1 MRYNLHF
8 VKNKIILKLGLLI
21 AIEVLLVVSS
31 FGISTYIESQSTAI
45 GNTINIAGKNRY
57 LTANFLLEFEKV
69 NDGSAQIDSL
79 RNASDALNENI
90 SFLRSGG
97 DVTPSSSSS
106 SSSSLDNIF
115 LTPLSAKY
123 LDKWYEINE
132 NRIALD
138 KYVVLLGQ
146 DDDTST
152 TAAASTAND
161 LTTEPQIA
169 SAPREKILSDTRG
182 IETTASQLIAS
193 SDDLTHQLGEDD
205 RMNSQNMV
213 SMQTI
218 FIIASILVG
227 GIILYVMKR
236 LLQPLSLIIEATKE
250 VKKGNLSIAPIAH
263 CNGGDEIGILAT
275 SFNSMIKQLDEYN
288 RMQKQFISIASHEL
302 RTPLQPILGLSDVLR
317 SSVGNNRE
325 AQQLADKIFYNAK
338 RLQSLIDNVL
348 DATRIEKQLTS
359 LNKERINVYD
369 LMGYVTKDAP
379 YQLRLSNKKI
389 QLLLFTSDKHNS
401 DGRSNIAEGAPTK
414 AIFVD
419 ADRTRLT
426 QVFTNL
432 LNNAIRFTK
441 EGVISVTVREERDTN
456 GATNNDR
463 HMVLLIKDTG
473 TGIPADTLPRL
484 FTKFGTES
492 ATGTGLGLFISK
504 GIVEAHGG
512 KIWGENNE
520 DGKGAT
526 FGFTLPII
534 AQEERAKTKTAKVER

>member
-1 MRYNLHF
+1 
-8 VKNKIILKLGLLI
+8 
-21 AIEVLLVVSS
+21 
-31 FGISTYIESQSTAI
+31 
-45 GNTINIAGKNRY
+45 
-57 LTANFLLEFEKV
+57 
-69 NDGSAQIDSL
+69 
-79 RNASDALNENI
+79 
-90 SFLRSGG
+90 
-97 DVTPSSSSS
+97 
-106 SSSSLDNIF
+106 
-115 LTPLSAKY
+115 
-123 LDKWYEINE
+123 
-132 NRIALD
+132 
-138 KYVVLLGQ
+138 
-146 DDDTST
+146 
-152 TAAASTAND
+152 
-161 LTTEPQIA
+161 
-169 SAPREKILSDTRG
+169 
-182 IETTASQLIAS
+182 
-193 SDDLTHQLGEDD
+193 
-205 RMNSQNMV
+205 
-213 SMQTI
+213 
-218 FIIASILVG
+218 
-227 GIILYVMKR
+227 MKR

-263 CNGGDEIGILAT
+263 SNGGDEIGILAT

-512 KIWGENNE
+512 MIWGENNE

-534 AQEERAKTKTAKVER
+534 AQEERAKTKTAKAER

>member
-97 DVTPSSSSS
+97 DVTPSSSS
-106 SSSSLDNIF
+106 DNIF

-146 DDDTST
+146 DDIST

-169 SAPREKILSDTRG
+169 SAPTEKILSDTRG

-227 GIILYVMKR
+227 GVILYVMKR

-263 CNGGDEIGILAT
+263 SNGGDEIGILAT

-441 EGVISVTVREERDTN
+441 EGVISITVREERDTN

-534 AQEERAKTKTAKVER
+534 AQEERAKTKTAKAER

>member
-79 RNASDALNENI
+79 GNASDALNENI

-97 DVTPSSSSS
+97 DVTPSSSSPP
-106 SSSSLDNIF
+106 SSLDNIF

-146 DDDTST
+146 DDTST
-152 TAAASTAND
+152 SAAASTAND

-169 SAPREKILSDTRG
+169 SAPTEKILSDTRG
-182 IETTASQLIAS
+182 IETTASQLITS
-193 SDDLTHQLGEDD
+193 SDDLTHQLSEDD

-227 GIILYVMKR
+227 GVILYVMKR

-250 VKKGNLSIAPIAH
+250 VKKGNLSIAPIAYS
-263 CNGGDEIGILAT
+263 NGGDEIGILAT

-288 RMQKQFISIASHEL
+288 QMQKQFISIASHEL

-338 RLQSLIDNVL
+338 RLQSLIDN
-348 DATRIEKQLTS
+348 
-359 LNKERINVYD
+359 
-369 LMGYVTKDAP
+369 
-379 YQLRLSNKKI
+379 
-389 QLLLFTSDKHNS
+389 
-401 DGRSNIAEGAPTK
+401 
-414 AIFVD
+414 
-419 ADRTRLT
+419 
-426 QVFTNL
+426 
-432 LNNAIRFTK
+432 
-441 EGVISVTVREERDTN
+441 
-456 GATNNDR
+456 
-463 HMVLLIKDTG
+463 
-473 TGIPADTLPRL
+473 
-484 FTKFGTES
+484 
-492 ATGTGLGLFISK
+492 
-504 GIVEAHGG
+504 
-512 KIWGENNE
+512 
-520 DGKGAT
+520 
-526 FGFTLPII
+526 
-534 AQEERAKTKTAKVER
+534 

>member
-1 MRYNLHF
+1 
-8 VKNKIILKLGLLI
+8 
-21 AIEVLLVVSS
+21 
-31 FGISTYIESQSTAI
+31 
-45 GNTINIAGKNRY
+45 
-57 LTANFLLEFEKV
+57 
-69 NDGSAQIDSL
+69 
-79 RNASDALNENI
+79 
-90 SFLRSGG
+90 
-97 DVTPSSSSS
+97 
-106 SSSSLDNIF
+106 
-115 LTPLSAKY
+115 
-123 LDKWYEINE
+123 
-132 NRIALD
+132 
-138 KYVVLLGQ
+138 
-146 DDDTST
+146 
-152 TAAASTAND
+152 
-161 LTTEPQIA
+161 
-169 SAPREKILSDTRG
+169 
-182 IETTASQLIAS
+182 
-193 SDDLTHQLGEDD
+193 
-205 RMNSQNMV
+205 MV

>member
-57 LTANFLLEFEKV
+57 LTSNFLLEFEKV

-97 DVTPSSSSS
+97 DVTP
-106 SSSSLDNIF
+106 SSLDNIF

-169 SAPREKILSDTRG
+169 SAPTEKILSDTRG

-227 GIILYVMKR
+227 GVILYVMKR

-369 LMGYVTKDAP
+369 LMEYVTKDAH
-379 YQLRLSNKKI
+379 YQLRLSNKNI

-419 ADRTRLT
+419 ADRTRVT

-441 EGVISVTVREERDTN
+441 EGVISITVREERDTN
-456 GATNNDR
+456 GTTNNDR

-512 KIWGENNE
+512 MIWGENNE

-534 AQEERAKTKTAKVER
+534 AEEERAKTKTAKAER

>member
-57 LTANFLLEFEKV
+57 LTSNFLLEFEKV

-97 DVTPSSSSS
+97 DVTPSFSSSS
-106 SSSSLDNIF
+106 ANIF

-227 GIILYVMKR
+227 GVILYVMKR

-369 LMGYVTKDAP
+369 LMEYVTKDAH
-379 YQLRLSNKKI
+379 YQLRLSNKNI

-419 ADRTRLT
+419 ADRTRVT

-441 EGVISVTVREERDTN
+441 EGVISITVKEERDTN

-492 ATGTGLGLFISK
+492 TTGTGLGLFISK

-512 KIWGENNE
+512 MIWGENNE

-534 AQEERAKTKTAKVER
+534 AEE

>member
-8 VKNKIILKLGLLI
+8 VKNKIILKLGILI

-31 FGISTYIESQSTAI
+31 FGISTYIESQPTAI

-79 RNASDALNENI
+79 KNASDALNENI

-97 DVTPSSSSS
+97 DVTPSSSPP
-106 SSSSLDNIF
+106 SLDNIF

-227 GIILYVMKR
+227 CAILYVMKK

-369 LMGYVTKDAP
+369 LMQYVTKDAH
-379 YQLRLSNKKI
+379 YQLRLSNNKV

-401 DGRSNIAEGAPTK
+401 DGRSNIAEGDPTK

-441 EGVISVTVREERDTN
+441 EGVISITVREERDTN

-526 FGFTLPII
+526 FGFTLPIV
-534 AQEERAKTKTAKVER
+534 AEEQRAKTKTAKAEI

>member
-1 MRYNLHF
+1 MDYKLRFL
-8 VKNKIILKLGLLI
+8 KDKIIFKLAILI
-21 AIEVLLVVSS
+21 AIEVLLVVGS

-45 GNTINIAGKNRY
+45 GNTINLAGKNRY
-57 LTANFLLEFEKV
+57 LTANLLLQFEKV
-69 NDGSAQIDSL
+69 NDGSAQVDSL

-97 DVTPSSSSS
+97 NVSPSSSSS
-106 SSSSLDNIF
+106 SSDNIF
-115 LTPLSAKY
+115 LTPLSSKY
-123 LDKWYEINE
+123 FGKWNEINE
-132 NRIALD
+132 NRIALNL
-138 KYVVLLGQ
+138 YVGLLEQ
-146 DDDTST
+146 RDNTSG
-152 TAAASTAND
+152 ASTDNGR
-161 LTTEPQIA
+161 TNEPQLTSSSSFTTPTEIFNDMT
-169 SAPREKILSDTRG
+169 S
-182 IETTASQLIAS
+182 IESTASQLIAS
-193 SDDLTHQLGEDD
+193 SDDLTGQLGEDD
-205 RMNSQNMV
+205 RMNSQNLV

-218 FIIASILVG
+218 FIIAIILVG

-236 LLQPLSLIIEATKE
+236 LLQPLDLIIEATKE
-250 VKKGNLSIAPIAH
+250 VRKGNLSIAPIAN
-263 CNGGDEIGILAT
+263 CNGKDEIGILAT

-369 LMGYVTKDAP
+369 LMEYVTKDAH
-379 YQLRLSNKKI
+379 YQLGLSNKKV

-419 ADRTRLT
+419 ADRTRVT

-441 EGVISVTVREERDTN
+441 EGVISITVKEERDTN

-463 HMVLLIKDTG
+463 HMVLFIKDTG

-534 AQEERAKTKTAKVER
+534 AQEERAKIKTAKAER

>member
-1 MRYNLHF
+1 MRYNSHF

-57 LTANFLLEFEKV
+57 LTSNLLLEFEKV

-106 SSSSLDNIF
+106 SPSSLDNIF

-227 GIILYVMKR
+227 CAILYVMKK

-338 RLQSLIDNVL
+338 RLRSIIDNVL
-348 DATRIEKQLTS
+348 EATRIEKQLTS
-359 LNKERINVYD
+359 LNKEKVDAYD
-369 LMGYVTKDAP
+369 LLQYVIKDAR
-379 YQLRLSNKKI
+379 YQVSTSNKNI
-389 QLLLFTSDKHNS
+389 RLELFMEDKHNNN
-401 DGRSNIAEGAPTK
+401 GRSDIVEDDLAK

-419 ADRTRLT
+419 ADRARLT

-432 LNNAIRFTK
+432 LNNAIKFTT
-441 EGVISVTVREERDTN
+441 EGVISITLKQQSDTN
-456 GATNNDR
+456 GV
-463 HMVLLIKDTG
+463 VLLIKDTG
-473 TGIPADTLPRL
+473 TGIPSERFPRL
-484 FTKFGTES
+484 FAKFGTES
-492 ATGTGLGLFISK
+492 VTGTGLGLFISK
-504 GIVEAHGG
+504 SIVEAHGG
-512 KIWGENNE
+512 TIWGQNNE
-520 DGKGAT
+520 DGIGAT
-526 FGFTLPII
+526 FGFTLPSLSE
-534 AQEERAKTKTAKVER
+534 EERAKTKLARGGVREDIN